1 MIVNEMFLSK
11 LTLTSGAFVIITI
24 NVHATVHILQ
34 SANDFSKK
42 YSHVFICGYVFYVYL
57 LREDSMRG
65 FDLPDLIV
73 LINLYY
79 KIDVLN

>member
-42 YSHVFICGYVFYVYL
+42 YSHVFICGYVYVYL

-79 KIDVLN
+79 KINVLN